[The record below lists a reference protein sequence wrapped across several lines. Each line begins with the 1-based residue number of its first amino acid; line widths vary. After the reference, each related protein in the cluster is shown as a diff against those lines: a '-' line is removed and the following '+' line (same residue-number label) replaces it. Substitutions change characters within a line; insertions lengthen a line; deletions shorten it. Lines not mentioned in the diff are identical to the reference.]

1 MKEATPPGASLTV
14 SLVLVV
20 IVKLLSS
27 YVSSKQN
34 GILYCPVSPNRSLV
48 KIKRSVSTESKIYIL
63 FTVYQK

>member
-34 GILYCPVSPNRSLV
+34 GILYCPVSPNKSLG
-48 KIKRSVSTESKIYIL
+48 KTWSVSAESKIQIL
-63 FTVYQK
+63 FIKSQT

>member
-20 IVKLLSS
+20 MVRLLSS

-48 KIKRSVSTESKIYIL
+48 KIIRRMFLLNLNFIYTL
-63 FTVYQK
+63 

>member
-20 IVKLLSS
+20 MVRLLSS

-48 KIKRSVSTESKIYIL
+48 KIIRRMFLLNLNFIYSYTL
-63 FTVYQK
+63 